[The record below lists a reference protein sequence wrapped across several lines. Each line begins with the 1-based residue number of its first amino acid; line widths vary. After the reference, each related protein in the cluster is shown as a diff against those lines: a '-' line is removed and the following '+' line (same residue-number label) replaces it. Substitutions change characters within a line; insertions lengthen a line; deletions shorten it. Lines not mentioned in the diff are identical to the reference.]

1 MRIQSGK
8 AKGRRLQ
15 QWMRTT
21 LIEKLEIHPEDIE
34 SRPMGS
40 GGEDL
45 IMARAAREKF
55 PFSVECKNQET
66 GNVWK
71 AMEQAE
77 ANAKTYTP
85 IVVMKKNNEKPL
97 VVIDAEVF
105 VDMVAE
111 INEDNKSYTEK
122 ARDYAQVRKINE

>member
-1 MRIQSGK
+1 MLTSSAK
-8 AKGRRLQ
+8 SKGRRLQ
-15 QWMRTT
+15 QWVRNL
-21 LIEKLEIHPEDIE
+21 LIERLDIHEEDVE

-55 PFSVECKNQET
+55 PFSIECKNQES

-71 AMEQAE
+71 AMDQARD
-77 ANAKTYTP
+77 NAKLYTP
-85 IVVMKKNNEKPL
+85 IVVLKKNREKPL

-111 INEDNKSYTEK
+111 INEGNKSYTEK
-122 ARDYAQVRKINE
+122 ARDYAQVRSIDD

>member
-1 MRIQSGK
+1 MLTSSAK
-8 AKGRRLQ
+8 SKGRRLQ
-15 QWMRTT
+15 QWVRT
-21 LIEKLEIHPEDIE
+21 LLVEKLDIHPEDIE

-55 PFSVECKNQET
+55 PFSVEAKNQES

-71 AMEQAE
+71 YMEQARD
-77 ANAKTYTP
+77 NAKLYTP
-85 IVVMKKNNEKPL
+85 IVVMKKNREKPL
-97 VVIDAEVF
+97 VVVDAEVF

-111 INEDNKSYTEK
+111 INEGNKTYTEK

>member
-1 MRIQSGK
+1 MKISSGK

-15 QWMRTT
+15 QWVRTL
-21 LIEKLEIHPEDIE
+21 LIENLNIHPEDIE

-45 IMARAAREKF
+45 IMSRAAREKF
-55 PFSVECKNQET
+55 PFSIECKNQES

-71 AMEQAE
+71 AMEQAR
-77 ANAKTYTP
+77 ANAKHYTP

-97 VVIDAEVF
+97 VIIDAESF
-105 VDMVAE
+105 VDMVA
-111 INEDNKSYTEK
+111 DLQDKLL
-122 ARDYAQVRKINE
+122 